1 MLVGDSSAPQVAGLA
16 LAPIAFFLLLEEPK
30 QERKRNGAIVKER
43 KINISRN
50 LVPTKE
56 KFIFLFFVF
65 S

>member
-1 MLVGDSSAPQVAGLA
+1 
-16 LAPIAFFLLLEEPK
+16 LLLEEPK
-30 QERKRNGAIVKER
+30 QERKRKGAIVKER